1 MPGEK
6 FSCAR
11 RPNAGVVR
19 VVDVLVHLATARFD
33 RALTYAV
40 PDGAP
45 LRVGDI
51 VRVPLGSREVF
62 AYVVGAEREVANAPA
77 KVRAIAARSDAPRAF
92 DDDGLELAR
101 WVARTYLCS
110 LREALTTIVLA
121 DAVPRVVERLVPVGA
136 APAAERFP
144 SVPERLVRLLWS
156 DSAAGFSPALLLRHP
171 EARRSGDRRT
181 LLAAIG
187 ALVRGGA
194 LERRRT
200 FVRPAVNERTVRVLE
215 PGSAAIRGPSA
226 AALAA
231 YVREHAP
238 VRRTDAVLAG
248 YSDAVIRRVLAAG
261 AIVEVARPLERSR
274 VASSVL
280 PDLVP
285 TAEQAA
291 AIAALAAATD
301 AATYGQVLVH
311 GATGSGK
318 TLVYLHAIAR
328 VLAGGGRAIVLVPE
342 IALTPQTAERFER
355 AFGERV
361 AVLHSALSERER
373 YDAWQ
378 AAARGDLDVI
388 VGARSAVFAPLPGVR
403 MIVVDEEHES
413 SYRQESVPRYH
424 AVDVARERMRR
435 AGGVVVLG
443 SATPALED
451 YARAKAGRFP
461 LVRLR
466 ERATA
471 QALPATYVVDMTTE
485 FAAGGNRI
493 FGTRLIEALGA
504 RLARG
509 EKSVLFVNRRGAARF
524 VLCRSCGY
532 VPGCERCATSL
543 VLHREEGVLR
553 CHYCDAQRAVPEL
566 CPACGAG
573 PIAPYGIGTQ
583 RVAADVAELFPA
595 ARIVRMDADTT
606 TRIGDHARLLERF
619 GRDGDILIGTQMV
632 AKGLDFPDVT
642 LVGAIAADLD
652 LHVADYRAAERTF
665 DLIVQ
670 VCGRSGRARAGEAFV
685 QTYSPDHPAIAFAA
699 RHDYDG
705 FARGELEERRALRW
719 PPFVRLA
726 LVGVAGRSRAAVE
739 SAIAGYAALLRD
751 DERWEVL
758 GPAAYPLARLND
770 EWRYRIAVKTR
781 DLEALRETLRS
792 TVLPAAGRAKDTRLV
807 VTFEA

>member
-1 MPGEK
+1 
-6 FSCAR
+6 
-11 RPNAGVVR
+11 VR
-19 VVDVLVHLATARFD
+19 AVDVLVHLTTARFD
-33 RALTYAV
+33 RALTYSV
-40 PDGAP
+40 PDGPA
-45 LRVGDI
+45 LRVGEI

-62 AYVVGAEREVANAPA
+62 AYVVTGEREVTNGTI
-77 KVRAIAARSDAPRAF
+77 KLRAVAARTDAPRAF
-92 DDDGLELAR
+92 DDEGLALAR
-101 WVARTYLCS
+101 WVAQTYLCS
-110 LREALTTIVLA
+110 LREALTTVVLA
-121 DAVPRVVERLVPVGA
+121 DAVPRVVERFVPVGA
-136 APAAERFP
+136 RPAADRFP
-144 SVPERLVRLLWS
+144 SVPERLVRLLWE
-156 DSAAGFSPALLLRHP
+156 DAAGGISPAALLRHP

-181 LLAAIG
+181 LIAAIG
-187 ALVRGGA
+187 ALVRAGA

-200 FVRPAVNERTVRVLE
+200 FVRPPVSERTIRVLE
-215 PGSAAIRGPSA
+215 PGAAPIKGRSA

-231 YVREHAP
+231 YVRRHAP

-248 YSDAVIRRVLAAG
+248 FSDAVIRRAINAG
-261 AIVEVARPLERSR
+261 AVIESARSLEAARAFRLS
-274 VASSVL
+274 L

-285 TAEQAA
+285 TGEQRA
-291 AIAALAAATD
+291 AIAAIAAATD
-301 AATYGQVLVH
+301 AGTYAQLLVY

-328 VLAGGGRAIVLVPE
+328 VLARGARAIVLVPE

-378 AAARGDLDVI
+378 ATARGKLDVI
-388 VGARSAVFAPLPGVR
+388 VGARSAVFAPLPDVQ

-413 SYRQESVPRYH
+413 SYRQDNTPRYH

-435 AGGVVVLG
+435 AGGVLVLG

-471 QALPATYVVDMTTE
+471 QPLPATHIVDMARE
-485 FAAGGNRI
+485 FEAGSNRI
-493 FGTRLIEALGA
+493 FSTPLVTAIGERLE
-504 RLARG
+504 RG

-524 VLCRSCGY
+524 VLCRACGY
-532 VPGCERCATSL
+532 VPNCERCSTSL
-543 VLHREEGVLR
+543 VVHRDEGRLR
-553 CHYCDAQRAVPEL
+553 CHYCDAQQAIPEV
-566 CPACGAG
+566 CPSCGLG

-583 RVAADVAELFPA
+583 RVAAEVEALFPA

-606 TRIGDHARLLERF
+606 TRIGDHARLLDRF
-619 GRDGDILIGTQMV
+619 AHGADVLIGTQMV
-632 AKGLDFPDVT
+632 AKGLDFPEVT

-665 DLIVQ
+665 DVIVQ
-670 VCGRSGRARAGEAFV
+670 VCGRSGRARAGEAFI
-685 QTYSPDHPAIAFAA
+685 QTYSAAHPAIAFAA
-699 RHDYDG
+699 QHDYEG
-705 FARGELEERRALRW
+705 FAQQELAERRALQW
-719 PPFVRLA
+719 PPFVRLVFA
-726 LVGVAGRSRAAVE
+726 GVMGRSRANVE
-739 SAIAGYAALLRD
+739 AAIERYAELLRT

-758 GPAAYPLARLND
+758 GPATYPLARLND

-781 DLEALRETLRS
+781 ELDALRDALRS
-792 TVLPAAGRAKDTRLV
+792 RVLPEAARSKDTRLV
-807 VTFEA
+807 ITFEA

>member
-1 MPGEK
+1 M
-6 FSCAR
+6 
-11 RPNAGVVR
+11 
-19 VVDVLVHLATARFD
+19 
-33 RALTYAV
+33 
-40 PDGAP
+40 
-45 LRVGDI
+45 
-51 VRVPLGSREVF
+51 
-62 AYVVGAEREVANAPA
+62 
-77 KVRAIAARSDAPRAF
+77 
-92 DDDGLELAR
+92 
-101 WVARTYLCS
+101 CS
-110 LREALTTIVLA
+110 LREALTTVVLA
-121 DAVPRVVERLVPVGA
+121 DAVPRVVERFVPVGA
-136 APAAERFP
+136 RPAAERFP
-144 SVPERLVRLLWS
+144 SVPERLVRLLW
-156 DSAAGFSPALLLRHP
+156 DDAAAGISPAALLRHP

-181 LLAAIG
+181 LIAAIG

-200 FVRPAVNERTVRVLE
+200 FVRPPLSERTIRILE
-215 PGSAAIRGPSA
+215 PGAAPIRGRSA

-248 YSDAVIRRVLAAG
+248 FSDAVIRRAIGAG
-261 AIVEVARPLERSR
+261 AVIESTRSLEAARERRLS
-274 VASSVL
+274 L

-285 TAEQAA
+285 TAEQRA
-291 AIAALAAATD
+291 AIDAIAAATD
-301 AATYGQVLVH
+301 AGTYAQLLVY

-328 VLAGGGRAIVLVPE
+328 VLARGARAIVLVPE

-378 AAARGDLDVI
+378 AAARGELDVI
-388 VGARSAVFAPLPGVR
+388 VGARSAVFAPLPDVQ
-403 MIVVDEEHES
+403 MIVVDEEHET
-413 SYRQESVPRYH
+413 SYRQDNTPRYH

-435 AGGVVVLG
+435 VGGVLVLG

-471 QALPATYVVDMTTE
+471 QPLPETHIVDMARE
-485 FAAGGNRI
+485 FEAGSNRI
-493 FGTRLIEALGA
+493 FSTRLVTAIGE
-504 RLARG
+504 RLERG

-524 VLCRSCGY
+524 VLCRSCGH
-532 VPGCERCATSL
+532 VPNCERCSTSL
-543 VLHREEGVLR
+543 VVHRDEGRLR
-553 CHYCDAQRAVPEL
+553 CHYCDAQQPIPEI
-566 CPACGAG
+566 CPSCGLG
-573 PIAPYGIGTQ
+573 PIAPYGVGTQ
-583 RVAADVAELFPA
+583 RVATEVEALFPA

-606 TRIGDHARLLERF
+606 TRIGDHARLLDRF
-619 GRDGDILIGTQMV
+619 AREADVLIGTQMV
-632 AKGLDFPDVT
+632 AKGLDFPTVT

-670 VCGRSGRARAGEAFV
+670 VCGRSGRARAGEAFI
-685 QTYSPDHPAIAFAA
+685 QTYSATHPAIVFAA
-699 RHDYDG
+699 QHDYEG
-705 FARGELEERRALRW
+705 FAREELAERRALEW
-719 PPFVRLA
+719 PPFVRLVFA
-726 LVGVAGRSRAAVE
+726 GVIGRERRAVE
-739 SAIAGYAALLRD
+739 AAIERYAGLLRD

-758 GPAAYPLARLND
+758 GPVAYPLARLND

-781 DLEALRETLRS
+781 ELDALRDALRS
-792 TVLPAAGRAKDTRLV
+792 RVLPEAARSKDTRLV

>member
-1 MPGEK
+1 
-6 FSCAR
+6 
-11 RPNAGVVR
+11 VR
-19 VVDVLVHLATARFD
+19 AVDVLVHLTTARFD
-33 RALTYAV
+33 RALTYSV
-40 PDGAP
+40 PDGPA

-62 AYVVGAEREVANAPA
+62 AYVVTAEREVTDSTI
-77 KVRAIAARSDAPRAF
+77 KLRAVAARTDAPRAF
-92 DDDGLELAR
+92 DNEGLALAR
-101 WVARTYLCS
+101 WVAQTYLCS
-110 LREALTTIVLA
+110 LREALTTVVLA
-121 DAVPRVVERLVPVGA
+121 DAVPRVVERFVPVGPRP
-136 APAAERFP
+136 APERFP
-144 SVPERLVRLLWS
+144 SVPERFVRLLW
-156 DSAAGFSPALLLRHP
+156 DDAAAGISPAALLRHP

-181 LLAAIG
+181 LIAAIG

-200 FVRPAVNERTVRVLE
+200 FVRPPVSERTIRVLE
-215 PGSAAIRGPSA
+215 PGAAAIRGRSA

-248 YSDAVIRRVLAAG
+248 FSDAVIRRAIGAG
-261 AIVEVARPLERSR
+261 AVIESARSLEAARTR
-274 VASSVL
+274 RLNL

-285 TAEQAA
+285 TNEQRG
-291 AIAALAAATD
+291 AIDAIAAATD
-301 AATYGQVLVH
+301 GGTYAQLLVY

-328 VLAGGGRAIVLVPE
+328 VFARGARAIVLVPE
-342 IALTPQTAERFER
+342 IALTPQTSERFER

-378 AAARGDLDVI
+378 AAARGELDVI
-388 VGARSAVFAPLPGVR
+388 VGARSAVFAPLPDVQ

-413 SYRQESVPRYH
+413 SYRQDNTPRYH

-435 AGGVVVLG
+435 AGGVLVLG

-471 QALPATYVVDMTTE
+471 QPLPATHIVDMARE
-485 FAAGGNRI
+485 FEAGSNRI
-493 FGTRLIEALGA
+493 FSTRLVAAIGE
-504 RLARG
+504 RLERR

-524 VLCRSCGY
+524 LLCRSCGY
-532 VPGCERCATSL
+532 VPNCERCSTSL
-543 VLHREEGVLR
+543 VVHRDEGRLR
-553 CHYCDAQRAVPEL
+553 CHYCDAQQPIPEI
-566 CPACGAG
+566 CPSCGLG

-583 RVAADVAELFPA
+583 RVAAEVEALFPA

-606 TRIGDHARLLERF
+606 TRIGDHARLLDRF
-619 GRDGDILIGTQMV
+619 AREADVLVGTQMV
-632 AKGLDFPDVT
+632 AKGLDFPEVT

-665 DLIVQ
+665 DVVVQ
-670 VCGRSGRARAGEAFV
+670 VCGRSGRARAGEAFI
-685 QTYSPDHPAIAFAA
+685 QTYSAAHPAIAFAA
-699 RHDYDG
+699 QHDYEG
-705 FARGELEERRALRW
+705 FAQQELAERRALQW
-719 PPFVRLA
+719 PPFVRLVFA
-726 LVGVAGRSRAAVE
+726 GVMGRNRGSVE
-739 SAIAGYAALLRD
+739 SAIERYAELLRA

-758 GPAAYPLARLND
+758 GPATYPLARLND

-781 DLEALRETLRS
+781 ELDALRDALRS
-792 TVLPAAGRAKDTRLV
+792 RVLPEAARSKDTRLV
-807 VTFEA
+807 ITFEA

>member
-1 MPGEK
+1 
-6 FSCAR
+6 
-11 RPNAGVVR
+11 VR
-19 VVDVLVHLATARFD
+19 AVDVLVHLTTARFD
-33 RALTYAV
+33 RALTYSV
-40 PDGAP
+40 PDGPA
-45 LRVGDI
+45 LRVGEI

-62 AYVVGAEREVANAPA
+62 AYAVTAEREVTDGTI
-77 KVRAIAARSDAPRAF
+77 KLRAVAARADAPRAF
-92 DDDGLELAR
+92 DDEGLALAR
-101 WVARTYLCS
+101 WVAQTYLCS

-121 DAVPRVVERLVPVGA
+121 DAVPRVVERFVPLGA
-136 APAAERFP
+136 RPAADRFP
-144 SVPERLVRLLWS
+144 SVPERLVRLLW
-156 DSAAGFSPALLLRHP
+156 DDAAGGISPAALLRHP

-181 LLAAIG
+181 LIAAIG

-200 FVRPAVNERTVRVLE
+200 FVRPPVSERTIRVLE
-215 PGSAAIRGPSA
+215 AGDTPIKGRSA

-248 YSDAVIRRVLAAG
+248 FSDAVIRRAIHAG
-261 AIVEVARPLERSR
+261 AVIESARSLEAARAFRLS
-274 VASSVL
+274 L

-285 TAEQAA
+285 TAEQRA
-291 AIAALAAATD
+291 AIDAIAAATD
-301 AATYGQVLVH
+301 AGTYAQLLVY

-328 VLAGGGRAIVLVPE
+328 VLARGARAIVLVPE

-378 AAARGDLDVI
+378 AAARGELDVI
-388 VGARSAVFAPLPGVR
+388 VGARSAVFAPLPDVQ
-403 MIVVDEEHES
+403 MIVVDEEHET
-413 SYRQESVPRYH
+413 SYRQDNTPRYH

-435 AGGVVVLG
+435 AGGVLVLG

-471 QALPATYVVDMTTE
+471 QPLPATYVIDMARE
-485 FAAGGNRI
+485 FEAGSNRI
-493 FGTRLIEALGA
+493 FSTRLVSAIGE
-504 RLARG
+504 RLDRG

-524 VLCRSCGY
+524 VLCRACGY
-532 VPGCERCATSL
+532 VPNCERCSTSL
-543 VLHREEGVLR
+543 VVHRDEGRLR
-553 CHYCDAQRAVPEL
+553 CHYCDAQQAIPEI
-566 CPACGAG
+566 CPSCGLG

-583 RVAADVAELFPA
+583 RVAAEVEALFPA

-606 TRIGDHARLLERF
+606 TRIGDHARLLDRF
-619 GRDGDILIGTQMV
+619 AREADVLVGTQMV
-632 AKGLDFPDVT
+632 AKGLDFPEVT

-665 DLIVQ
+665 DVVVQ
-670 VCGRSGRARAGEAFV
+670 VCGRSGRARAGEAFI
-685 QTYSPDHPAIAFAA
+685 QTYSAAHPAIAFAA
-699 RHDYDG
+699 QHDYEG
-705 FARGELEERRALRW
+705 FARQELAERHALQW

-726 LVGVAGRSRAAVE
+726 FAGVVGRSRANVE
-739 SAIAGYAALLRD
+739 AAIERYAELLRT

-758 GPAAYPLARLND
+758 GPATYPLARLND

-781 DLEALRETLRS
+781 ELDALRAALRDR
-792 TVLPAAGRAKDTRLV
+792 VLPEAARSKDTRLV
-807 VTFEA
+807 ITFEA

>member
-1 MPGEK
+1 
-6 FSCAR
+6 
-11 RPNAGVVR
+11 VR
-19 VVDVLVHLATARFD
+19 AVDVLVHLTTARFD
-33 RALTYAV
+33 RALTYSV
-40 PDGAP
+40 PSPSTPLGAGSPP
-45 LRVGDI
+45 LAIGDI
-51 VRVPLGSREVF
+51 VRVPLGSREVL
-62 AYVVGAEREVANAPA
+62 AYVVTAEREAGAGTR
-77 KVRAIAARSDAPRAF
+77 KLRAIAARADAPRAF
-92 DDDGLELAR
+92 DAAGLELAR

-110 LREALTTIVLA
+110 LREALTTVVLA
-121 DAVPRVVERLVPVGA
+121 DAVPRIAERLVPLG
-136 APAAERFP
+136 PRPGGERFP
-144 SVPERLVRLLWS
+144 SVPERLVRLLW
-156 DSAAGFSPALLLRHP
+156 DDAPAGISPAALLRHP
-171 EARRSGDRRT
+171 EARRSGDRHT
-181 LLAAIG
+181 LLAALG
-187 ALVRGGA
+187 ALVRGGV

-200 FVRPAVNERTVRVLE
+200 FVRPPVSERTVRVLE
-215 PGSAAIRGPSA
+215 PGEAAIRGRSA
-226 AALAA
+226 TALAA

-248 YSDAVIRRVLAAG
+248 FNAAVIRRAIVAG
-261 AIVEVARPLERSR
+261 AIVESVRPLDGARTGRSL
-274 VASSVL
+274 L

-285 TAEQAA
+285 TAEQRA
-291 AIAALAAATD
+291 AIDAIAAATD
-301 AATYGQVLVH
+301 AGEYAQLLVF

-328 VLAGGGRAIVLVPE
+328 VLARGAQAIVLVPE

-373 YDAWQ
+373 YEAWQ
-378 AAARGDLDVI
+378 AAAHGALDVI
-388 VGARSAVFAPLPGVR
+388 VGARSAVFAPLPDVK
-403 MIVVDEEHES
+403 MIVVDEEHET
-413 SYRQESVPRYH
+413 SYRQESAPRYH

-471 QALPATYVVDMTTE
+471 QPLPATHVVDMARE

-493 FGTRLIEALGA
+493 FSTALVAAIGERLE
-504 RLARG
+504 RG

-532 VPGCERCATSL
+532 VPNCERCSTSL
-543 VLHREEGVLR
+543 VVHRDEGRLR
-553 CHYCDAQRAVPEL
+553 CHYCDAQRAIPEV

-583 RVAADVAELFPA
+583 RVAAEIEALFPA

-606 TRIGDHARLLERF
+606 TRIGDHARLLDRF
-619 GRDGDILIGTQMV
+619 GREADLLIGTQMV
-632 AKGLDFPDVT
+632 AKGLDFPTVT

-665 DLIVQ
+665 DLVVQ
-670 VCGRSGRARAGEAFV
+670 VCGRSGRARAGEAFI
-685 QTYSPDHPAIAFAA
+685 QTYSPAHPAIVFAA
-699 RHDYDG
+699 LHDYEG
-705 FARGELEERRALRW
+705 FARVELAERRALAW
-719 PPFVRLA
+719 PPFVRLVF
-726 LVGVAGRSRAAVE
+726 VGVIGRDRSAVE
-739 SAIAGYAALLRD
+739 AAIEQYAQALRAD
-751 DERWEVL
+751 PRWEVL
-758 GPAAYPLARLND
+758 GPAPYPLLRLNE
-770 EWRYRIAVKTR
+770 EWRYRIAIKTR
-781 DLEALRETLRS
+781 ELDALRDALREF
-792 TVLPAAGRAKDTRLV
+792 VLPGAARAKATRLV

>member
-1 MPGEK
+1 MR
-6 FSCAR
+6 A
-11 RPNAGVVR
+11 
-19 VVDVLVHLATARFD
+19 VDVLVHLVTARFD

-40 PDGAP
+40 PDGPP

-62 AYVVGAEREVANAPA
+62 AYVVGAERTLPDGTP
-77 KVRAIAARSDAPRAF
+77 KLRAIVARSDAPRAF
-92 DDDGLELAR
+92 DDEGLALAR
-101 WVARTYLCS
+101 WVAATYLCS

-121 DAVPRVVERLVPVGA
+121 DAVPRVVERLVPIGPV
-136 APAAERFP
+136 PAAERFP
-144 SVPERLVRLLWS
+144 SVPERLVRLLWG
-156 DSAAGFSPALLLRHP
+156 DAAGGISPAVLLRHP

-181 LLAAIG
+181 LIAAIG

-200 FVRPAVNERTVRVLE
+200 FVRPAVSARTVRVLE
-215 PGSAAIRGPSA
+215 PGTAAIRGRSA

-248 YSDAVIRRVLAAG
+248 YSDAVIRRAIAAG
-261 AIVEVARPLERSR
+261 ALVETQRPLERAR
-274 VASSVL
+274 AASSVL

-301 AATYGQVLVH
+301 ANAYGQLLVH

-328 VLAGGGRAIVLVPE
+328 VLARGGRAIVLVPE

-388 VGARSAVFAPLPGVR
+388 VGARSAVFAPLPDLR

-413 SYRQESVPRYH
+413 SYRQDSVPRYH
-424 AVDVARERMRR
+424 AVEVARERMRR
-435 AGGVVVLG
+435 AGGVVALG

-451 YARAKAGRFP
+451 YARARAGRFP

-471 QALPATYVVDMTTE
+471 QPLPDTHVVDMTGE

-493 FGTRLIEALGA
+493 FSTPLIEALAA
-504 RLARG
+504 RLERG

-524 VLCRSCGY
+524 VLCRACGF

-543 VLHREEGVLR
+543 VLHRDEGILR
-553 CHYCDAQRAVPEL
+553 CHYCDAQRPIPQVCPE
-566 CPACGAG
+566 CGLG

-583 RVAADVAELFPA
+583 RVATDVADLFPA

-606 TRIGDHARLLERF
+606 TRIGDHARLLDRF
-619 GRDGDILIGTQMV
+619 GREGDVLIGTQMV

-665 DLIVQ
+665 DLVVQ
-670 VCGRSGRARAGEAFV
+670 VCGRSGRARAGQAFI
-685 QTYSPDHPAIAFAA
+685 QTYSPAHPAIAFAA
-699 RHDYDG
+699 QHDYEG
-705 FARGELEERRALRW
+705 FAQGELAERRALRW
-719 PPFVRLA
+719 PPFVRL
-726 LVGVAGRSRAAVE
+726 VSIGVAGRQRAAVE
-739 SAIAGYAALLRD
+739 AAIEGYAALLRED
-751 DERWEVL
+751 ARWEVL

-781 DLEALRETLRS
+781 DLDALRDALRAR
-792 TVLPAAGRAKDTRLV
+792 VLPAAARVKETRLV
-807 VTFEA
+807 ITFEA

>member
-1 MPGEK
+1 M
-6 FSCAR
+6 
-11 RPNAGVVR
+11 
-19 VVDVLVHLATARFD
+19 DVLVHLSTARFD
-33 RALTYAV
+33 RALTYRV

-45 LRVGDI
+45 LQVGDI
-51 VRVPLGSREVF
+51 VRVPLGAREVF
-62 AYVVGAEREVANAPA
+62 AYVVGAEHAPPAGSREL
-77 KVRAIAARSDAPRAF
+77 RSISERTGAPRAF
-92 DDDGLELAR
+92 DEEGLALAR

-121 DAVPRVVERLVPVGA
+121 DAVPRVVERLVALGA
-136 APAAERFP
+136 APPADRFP
-144 SVPERLVRLLWS
+144 SVPARLVRLLW
-156 DSAAGFSPALLLRHP
+156 DDAAGGISPAALLRHP

-181 LLAAIG
+181 LLAAVG
-187 ALVRGGA
+187 ALVRGGV

-200 FVRPAVNERTVRVLE
+200 FVRPPVSERTVRVLE
-215 PGSAAIRGPSA
+215 PGDAPIRGRSA

-248 YSDAVIRRVLAAG
+248 FSDAVIRRATVAG
-261 AIVEVARPLERSR
+261 AVIESQRPLARRRDARLS
-274 VASSVL
+274 L
-280 PDLVP
+280 PDVTP
-285 TAEQAA
+285 TAEQCA

-301 AATYGQVLVH
+301 AGTYAQLLLH

-328 VLAGGGRAIVLVPE
+328 VLARGARAIVLVPE

-378 AAARGDLDVI
+378 AAARGDLDVV
-388 VGARSAVFAPLPGVR
+388 VGARSAVFAPLPDVR

-413 SYRQESVPRYH
+413 SYRQDGVPRYH
-424 AVDVARERMRR
+424 AVEVARERMRR
-435 AGGVVVLG
+435 ANGVVVLG

-461 LVRLR
+461 LIRMR

-471 QALPATYVVDMTTE
+471 QPFPTTHIVDMTRAFE
-485 FAAGGNRI
+485 AGGNRI
-493 FGTRLIEALGA
+493 FSTELIEAIGRRLDA
-504 RLARG
+504 R

-524 VLCRSCGY
+524 VLCRACGT

-543 VLHREEGVLR
+543 VLHRDEGLLR
-553 CHYCDAQRAVPEL
+553 CHYCDAQRPIPEV
-566 CPACGAG
+566 CPACGLG
-573 PIAPYGIGTQ
+573 PIAPFGVGTQ
-583 RVAADVAELFPA
+583 RVAAEVEALFPA

-619 GRDGDILIGTQMV
+619 GREADVLIGTQMV
-632 AKGLDFPDVT
+632 AKGLDFPEVT

-665 DLIVQ
+665 DLLVQ
-670 VCGRSGRARAGEAFV
+670 ACGRSGRARAGEAFI
-685 QTYSPDHPAIAFAA
+685 QTFAPAHPAIVFAA
-699 RHDYDG
+699 QHEYEG
-705 FARGELEERRALRW
+705 FARGELAERRALRW

-726 LVGVAGRSRAAVE
+726 FVGVVGRRRDAVEAAVE
-739 SAIAGYAALLRD
+739 RYAEILRR

-758 GPAAYPLARLND
+758 GPAPYPLARLND

-781 DLEALRETLRS
+781 DLDALRDALRT
-792 TVLPAAGRAKDTRLV
+792 TVLPEAARERDSRLV